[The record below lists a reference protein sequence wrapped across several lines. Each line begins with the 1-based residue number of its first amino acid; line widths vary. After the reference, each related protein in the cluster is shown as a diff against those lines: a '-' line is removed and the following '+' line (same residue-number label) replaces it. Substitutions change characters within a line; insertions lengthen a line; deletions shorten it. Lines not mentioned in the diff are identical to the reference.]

1 MSKRQKLRDERGL
14 ILPSELE
21 FFDVFQNFQAGDTID
36 LTPENISSILKDAEL
51 GNATRQV
58 TLFNLLED
66 KENVIKGLMQTRI
79 NSVLGKKWNIVGS
92 SNEAKNKEIE
102 HILAKADIHKYI
114 QNNMHG
120 FFYGY
125 NGNKIAWEN
134 AGRSIKN
141 FEQIETT
148 RWNFDEYGTIFL
160 YDGNNNKKIYF
171 TPKSRESEYAP
182 EDFLTPLEINS
193 ITFFNCNMRGGI
205 PSNTGIFRSLIWQFY
220 KKFFMMKNQMRTI
233 ELYGIP
239 FLTAKVSKQDFND
252 NAKLSAVQ
260 DSLENLGANGNG
272 VFADDMKIDTMAINK
287 GVEATDLIN
296 AMQKIDD
303 DYAKLILGQTA
314 SSGDSSGMSNGNEQ
328 SAVRNDILQS
338 DCRAI
343 ENLINNQVLP
353 ILEFNKYGTND
364 MRFVIDSHPKI
375 DIAPQISAFKDLNTL
390 LEKSNKSVSV
400 DYIIDTLGIPVVDN
414 KSSDAIDMGNGV
426 NPNPVS
432 SPDTNGID
440 LSKLSLND
448 VSLDFKDKLK
458 AL

>member
-1 MSKRQKLRDERGL
+1 MSKRQKLRDEKGL

-36 LTPENISSILKDAEL
+36 LTPENISTILKDAET
-51 GNATRQV
+51 GNATKQV

-92 SNEAKNKEIE
+92 PNEAKNNEIE
-102 HILAKADIHKYI
+102 NILAKADIHKYI

-120 FFYGY
+120 LFYGY
-125 NGNKIAWEN
+125 NGTKIAWEN
-134 AGRSIKN
+134 AGRSIKG

-160 YDGNNNKKIYF
+160 QDGENNKKVYF
-171 TPKSRESEYAP
+171 TPISREKEYSP
-182 EDFLTPLEINS
+182 EDFLTPQEINA

-233 ELYGIP
+233 EQYGVP

-252 NAKLSAVQ
+252 AEKLSAIQ

-272 VFADDMKIDTMAINK
+272 VFAEDMKVDTMAINK
-287 GVEATDLIN
+287 GVEATDLSN

-314 SSGDSSGMSNGNEQ
+314 SSGDSSGMSNGDAQ
-328 SAVRNDILQS
+328 SAVRDDILQS
-338 DCRAI
+338 DCRTI
-343 ENLINNQVLP
+343 ENLINNQ
-353 ILEFNKYGTND
+353 ILYPLEMNKWNSSD
-364 MRFVIDSHPKI
+364 MRFVIDSHARK
-375 DIAPQISAFKDLNTL
+375 DIAPQIAAFKDLNAL

-414 KSSDAIDMGNGV
+414 KSSDAIDMEIGGSA
-426 NPNPVS
+426 PVS
-432 SPDTNGID
+432 APADGGMD

-448 VSLDFKDKLK
+448 ISRGFKDKLK